1 MYLTRNVEPVG
12 AELDALLLRAGID
25 RDAVRETVR
34 GVLEQVRKEGDQALF
49 ALEKQFDKADLATL
63 RVREAEMKEADGL
76 VPDDL
81 KKAILHA
88 ASNIRAFHQAEVPQG
103 EHLIV
108 QEGVELSRKIV
119 PIQTVGLY
127 IPGGTAP
134 LFSTVLMLSIPAQ
147 VAGCPRIVL
156 ATPPGPDGKVNP
168 AILFAASVGG
178 VHEVYKLGGSQA
190 IAALAFGTASV
201 PKVDKIFGPGNR
213 FVMEAKLQVSS
224 EICAIDMPAGP
235 SEVMVIADEKSN
247 PAFVASDLLSQAE
260 HGPDS
265 QAMLLVISPTDGSVF
280 LDAVESA
287 MDAEL
292 SQLPRKR
299 FLLSSLSH
307 SHAIVVHTEGA
318 ALSDRQPVRSGAFD
332 HQHGQAE
339 RTALRRGERRFGVPR
354 SVLLRE
360 RRRLCQRHQP
370 HPADQRLGAQHQR
383 RQRGFVCQEDHRTGT
398 FPYRAGRAFPNHP
411 DDGPWGAIGSPP
423 DGRSGADG
431 GEGMRELLRA
441 NIASL
446 VPYRCARDEFTGT
459 ASVYLD
465 ANENWQDF
473 VAEKGRNRYPDPL
486 CVNLR
491 HRIDEVMG
499 LPFAH
504 TVVGNGSD
512 EIIDNLIR
520 MFCVPGKDRILLM
533 PPTYGAYR
541 VFADINDVK
550 SDVVPLNENFGIDF
564 PALEAYLAQE
574 KRDRGNGRCKLLFI
588 CSPNNPTGN
597 AFPLEQIEQ
606 ISSRFDGITVV
617 DEAYFDFNRYPSAV
631 TLLDR
636 HPNLVVLRTLS
647 KSWGLA
653 GARVG
658 ILVASEDICQV
669 MRSMKYPYNVSSPA
683 QETALHDLDHADAVR
698 EGTKEI
704 LAERERLKEGASHHR
719 VCETGLSDG
728 RQLLFG
734 EGYGC
739 RRHLSVSDG
748 KRDHRP
754 QPDA

>member
-307 SHAIVVHTEGA
+307 SHAIVVHTEGS
-318 ALSDRQPVRSGAFD
+318 ALAIANRYAPE
-332 HQHGQAE
+332 HLIIN
-339 RTALRRGERRFGVPR
+339 TARP
-354 SVLLRE
+354 
-360 RRRLCQRHQP
+360 
-370 HPADQRLGAQHQR
+370 
-383 RQRGFVCQEDHRTGT
+383 
-398 FPYRAGRAFPNHP
+398 
-411 DDGPWGAIGSPP
+411 
-423 DGRSGADG
+423 
-431 GEGMRELLRA
+431 RELLSGVVNA
-441 NIASL
+441 GSVFLGPYSCESAGDYASGTNHTL
-446 VPYRCARDEFTGT
+446 PTSGWAHSTSGVSVDSFVKKITVQELSRTGLEGLSQTIQTMARGE
-459 ASVYLD
+459 
-465 ANENWQDF
+465 Q
-473 VAEKGRNRYPDPL
+473 
-486 CVNLR
+486 
-491 HRIDEVMG
+491 
-499 LPFAH
+499 
-504 TVVGNGSD
+504 
-512 EIIDNLIR
+512 
-520 MFCVPGKDRILLM
+520 
-533 PPTYGAYR
+533 
-541 VFADINDVK
+541 
-550 SDVVPLNENFGIDF
+550 
-564 PALEAYLAQE
+564 LEAH
-574 KRDRGNGRCKLLFI
+574 RM
-588 CSPNNPTGN
+588 
-597 AFPLEQIEQ
+597 
-606 ISSRFDGITVV
+606 
-617 DEAYFDFNRYPSAV
+617 AV
-631 TLLDR
+631 
-636 HPNLVVLRTLS
+636 
-647 KSWGLA
+647 
-653 GARVG
+653 
-658 ILVASEDICQV
+658 
-669 MRSMKYPYNVSSPA
+669 
-683 QETALHDLDHADAVR
+683 AVR
-698 EGTKEI
+698 MEEKE
-704 LAERERLKEGASHHR
+704 
-719 VCETGLSDG
+719 
-728 RQLLFG
+728 
-734 EGYGC
+734 
-739 RRHLSVSDG
+739 
-748 KRDHRP
+748 
-754 QPDA
+754 

>member
-12 AELDALLLRAGID
+12 AELDALLKRAVID

-34 GVLEQVRKEGDQALF
+34 GVLEEVRKDGDQALF
-49 ALEKQFDKADLATL
+49 SLEKQFDKASLSSL
-63 RVREAEMKEADGL
+63 RVSDAEMKEAEGL
-76 VPDDL
+76 VAEDL

-88 ASNIRAFHQAEVPQG
+88 ASNIRSFHQTEVPQG

-307 SHAIVVHTEGA
+307 SHAIVVHTEER
-318 ALSDRQPVRSGAFD
+318 ALSIANRYAPE
-332 HQHGQAE
+332 HLIIN
-339 RTALRRGERRFGVPR
+339 TARP
-354 SVLLRE
+354 
-360 RRRLCQRHQP
+360 
-370 HPADQRLGAQHQR
+370 
-383 RQRGFVCQEDHRTGT
+383 
-398 FPYRAGRAFPNHP
+398 
-411 DDGPWGAIGSPP
+411 
-423 DGRSGADG
+423 
-431 GEGMRELLRA
+431 RELLSGVVNA
-441 NIASL
+441 GSVFLGPYSCESAGDYASGTNHTL
-446 VPYRCARDEFTGT
+446 PTSGWAHSTSGVSVDSFVKKITVQELSRTGLEGLSQTIQTMARGE
-459 ASVYLD
+459 
-465 ANENWQDF
+465 Q
-473 VAEKGRNRYPDPL
+473 
-486 CVNLR
+486 
-491 HRIDEVMG
+491 
-499 LPFAH
+499 
-504 TVVGNGSD
+504 
-512 EIIDNLIR
+512 
-520 MFCVPGKDRILLM
+520 
-533 PPTYGAYR
+533 
-541 VFADINDVK
+541 
-550 SDVVPLNENFGIDF
+550 
-564 PALEAYLAQE
+564 LEAH
-574 KRDRGNGRCKLLFI
+574 RM
-588 CSPNNPTGN
+588 
-597 AFPLEQIEQ
+597 
-606 ISSRFDGITVV
+606 
-617 DEAYFDFNRYPSAV
+617 AV
-631 TLLDR
+631 
-636 HPNLVVLRTLS
+636 
-647 KSWGLA
+647 
-653 GARVG
+653 
-658 ILVASEDICQV
+658 
-669 MRSMKYPYNVSSPA
+669 
-683 QETALHDLDHADAVR
+683 AVR
-698 EGTKEI
+698 MEEKE
-704 LAERERLKEGASHHR
+704 
-719 VCETGLSDG
+719 
-728 RQLLFG
+728 
-734 EGYGC
+734 
-739 RRHLSVSDG
+739 
-748 KRDHRP
+748 
-754 QPDA
+754 

>member
-1 MYLTRNVEPVG
+1 MYLTRNVEPEG
-12 AELDALLLRAGID
+12 AELDALLKRAVID

-34 GVLEQVRKEGDQALF
+34 GVLEEVRKDGDQALF

-307 SHAIVVHTEGA
+307 SHAIVVHTEGS
-318 ALSDRQPVRSGAFD
+318 ALAIANRYAPE
-332 HQHGQAE
+332 HLIIN
-339 RTALRRGERRFGVPR
+339 TARP
-354 SVLLRE
+354 
-360 RRRLCQRHQP
+360 
-370 HPADQRLGAQHQR
+370 
-383 RQRGFVCQEDHRTGT
+383 
-398 FPYRAGRAFPNHP
+398 
-411 DDGPWGAIGSPP
+411 
-423 DGRSGADG
+423 
-431 GEGMRELLRA
+431 RELLPGVVNA
-441 NIASL
+441 GSVFLGPYSCESAGDYASGTNHTL
-446 VPYRCARDEFTGT
+446 PTSGWAHSTSGVSVDSFVKKITVQELSRTGLEGLSQTIQTMARGE
-459 ASVYLD
+459 
-465 ANENWQDF
+465 Q
-473 VAEKGRNRYPDPL
+473 
-486 CVNLR
+486 
-491 HRIDEVMG
+491 
-499 LPFAH
+499 
-504 TVVGNGSD
+504 
-512 EIIDNLIR
+512 
-520 MFCVPGKDRILLM
+520 
-533 PPTYGAYR
+533 
-541 VFADINDVK
+541 
-550 SDVVPLNENFGIDF
+550 
-564 PALEAYLAQE
+564 LEAH
-574 KRDRGNGRCKLLFI
+574 RM
-588 CSPNNPTGN
+588 
-597 AFPLEQIEQ
+597 
-606 ISSRFDGITVV
+606 
-617 DEAYFDFNRYPSAV
+617 AV
-631 TLLDR
+631 
-636 HPNLVVLRTLS
+636 
-647 KSWGLA
+647 
-653 GARVG
+653 
-658 ILVASEDICQV
+658 
-669 MRSMKYPYNVSSPA
+669 
-683 QETALHDLDHADAVR
+683 AVR
-698 EGTKEI
+698 MEEKE
-704 LAERERLKEGASHHR
+704 
-719 VCETGLSDG
+719 
-728 RQLLFG
+728 
-734 EGYGC
+734 
-739 RRHLSVSDG
+739 
-748 KRDHRP
+748 
-754 QPDA
+754 

>member
-12 AELDALLLRAGID
+12 AELDALLKRAVID

-34 GVLEQVRKEGDQALF
+34 GVLEEVRKDGDQALF

-307 SHAIVVHTEGA
+307 SHAIVVHTEGS
-318 ALSDRQPVRSGAFD
+318 ALAIANRYAPE
-332 HQHGQAE
+332 HLIIN
-339 RTALRRGERRFGVPR
+339 TARP
-354 SVLLRE
+354 
-360 RRRLCQRHQP
+360 
-370 HPADQRLGAQHQR
+370 
-383 RQRGFVCQEDHRTGT
+383 
-398 FPYRAGRAFPNHP
+398 
-411 DDGPWGAIGSPP
+411 
-423 DGRSGADG
+423 
-431 GEGMRELLRA
+431 RELLSGVVNA
-441 NIASL
+441 GSVFLGPYSCESAGDYASGTNHTL
-446 VPYRCARDEFTGT
+446 PTSGWAHSTSGVSVDSFVKKITVQELSRTGLEGLSQTIQTMARGE
-459 ASVYLD
+459 
-465 ANENWQDF
+465 Q
-473 VAEKGRNRYPDPL
+473 
-486 CVNLR
+486 
-491 HRIDEVMG
+491 
-499 LPFAH
+499 
-504 TVVGNGSD
+504 
-512 EIIDNLIR
+512 
-520 MFCVPGKDRILLM
+520 
-533 PPTYGAYR
+533 
-541 VFADINDVK
+541 
-550 SDVVPLNENFGIDF
+550 
-564 PALEAYLAQE
+564 LEAH
-574 KRDRGNGRCKLLFI
+574 RM
-588 CSPNNPTGN
+588 
-597 AFPLEQIEQ
+597 
-606 ISSRFDGITVV
+606 
-617 DEAYFDFNRYPSAV
+617 AV
-631 TLLDR
+631 
-636 HPNLVVLRTLS
+636 
-647 KSWGLA
+647 
-653 GARVG
+653 
-658 ILVASEDICQV
+658 
-669 MRSMKYPYNVSSPA
+669 
-683 QETALHDLDHADAVR
+683 AVR
-698 EGTKEI
+698 MEEKE
-704 LAERERLKEGASHHR
+704 
-719 VCETGLSDG
+719 
-728 RQLLFG
+728 
-734 EGYGC
+734 
-739 RRHLSVSDG
+739 
-748 KRDHRP
+748 
-754 QPDA
+754 

>member
-1 MYLTRNVEPVG
+1 MYLTRNVEPEG
-12 AELDALLLRAGID
+12 AELDALLKRAVID

-34 GVLEQVRKEGDQALF
+34 GVLEEVRKDGDQALF

-134 LFSTVLMLSIPAQ
+134 LFSTGLMLSIPAQ

-307 SHAIVVHTEGA
+307 SHAIVVHTEGS
-318 ALSDRQPVRSGAFD
+318 ALAIANRYAPE
-332 HQHGQAE
+332 HLIIN
-339 RTALRRGERRFGVPR
+339 TARP
-354 SVLLRE
+354 
-360 RRRLCQRHQP
+360 
-370 HPADQRLGAQHQR
+370 
-383 RQRGFVCQEDHRTGT
+383 
-398 FPYRAGRAFPNHP
+398 
-411 DDGPWGAIGSPP
+411 
-423 DGRSGADG
+423 
-431 GEGMRELLRA
+431 RELLPGVVNA
-441 NIASL
+441 GSVFLGPYSCESAGDYASGTNHTL
-446 VPYRCARDEFTGT
+446 PTSGWAHSTSGVSVDSFVKKITVQELSRTGLEGLSQTIQTMARGE
-459 ASVYLD
+459 
-465 ANENWQDF
+465 Q
-473 VAEKGRNRYPDPL
+473 
-486 CVNLR
+486 
-491 HRIDEVMG
+491 
-499 LPFAH
+499 
-504 TVVGNGSD
+504 
-512 EIIDNLIR
+512 
-520 MFCVPGKDRILLM
+520 
-533 PPTYGAYR
+533 
-541 VFADINDVK
+541 
-550 SDVVPLNENFGIDF
+550 
-564 PALEAYLAQE
+564 LEAH
-574 KRDRGNGRCKLLFI
+574 RM
-588 CSPNNPTGN
+588 
-597 AFPLEQIEQ
+597 
-606 ISSRFDGITVV
+606 
-617 DEAYFDFNRYPSAV
+617 AV
-631 TLLDR
+631 
-636 HPNLVVLRTLS
+636 
-647 KSWGLA
+647 
-653 GARVG
+653 
-658 ILVASEDICQV
+658 
-669 MRSMKYPYNVSSPA
+669 
-683 QETALHDLDHADAVR
+683 AVR
-698 EGTKEI
+698 MEEKE
-704 LAERERLKEGASHHR
+704 
-719 VCETGLSDG
+719 
-728 RQLLFG
+728 
-734 EGYGC
+734 
-739 RRHLSVSDG
+739 
-748 KRDHRP
+748 
-754 QPDA
+754 

>member
-1 MYLTRNVEPVG
+1 MYLTRNVEPEG
-12 AELDALLLRAGID
+12 AELDALLKRAVID

-34 GVLEQVRKEGDQALF
+34 GVLEEVRKDGDQALF

-307 SHAIVVHTEGA
+307 SHAIVVHTEGS
-318 ALSDRQPVRSGAFD
+318 ALAIANRYAPE
-332 HQHGQAE
+332 HLIIN
-339 RTALRRGERRFGVPR
+339 TARP
-354 SVLLRE
+354 
-360 RRRLCQRHQP
+360 
-370 HPADQRLGAQHQR
+370 
-383 RQRGFVCQEDHRTGT
+383 
-398 FPYRAGRAFPNHP
+398 
-411 DDGPWGAIGSPP
+411 
-423 DGRSGADG
+423 
-431 GEGMRELLRA
+431 RELLSGVVNA
-441 NIASL
+441 GSVFLGPYSCESAGDYASGTNHTL
-446 VPYRCARDEFTGT
+446 PTSGWAHSTSGVSVDSFVKKITVQELSRTGLEGLSQTIQTMARGE
-459 ASVYLD
+459 
-465 ANENWQDF
+465 Q
-473 VAEKGRNRYPDPL
+473 
-486 CVNLR
+486 
-491 HRIDEVMG
+491 
-499 LPFAH
+499 
-504 TVVGNGSD
+504 
-512 EIIDNLIR
+512 
-520 MFCVPGKDRILLM
+520 
-533 PPTYGAYR
+533 
-541 VFADINDVK
+541 
-550 SDVVPLNENFGIDF
+550 
-564 PALEAYLAQE
+564 LEAH
-574 KRDRGNGRCKLLFI
+574 RM
-588 CSPNNPTGN
+588 
-597 AFPLEQIEQ
+597 
-606 ISSRFDGITVV
+606 
-617 DEAYFDFNRYPSAV
+617 AV
-631 TLLDR
+631 
-636 HPNLVVLRTLS
+636 
-647 KSWGLA
+647 
-653 GARVG
+653 
-658 ILVASEDICQV
+658 
-669 MRSMKYPYNVSSPA
+669 
-683 QETALHDLDHADAVR
+683 AVR
-698 EGTKEI
+698 MEEKE
-704 LAERERLKEGASHHR
+704 
-719 VCETGLSDG
+719 
-728 RQLLFG
+728 
-734 EGYGC
+734 
-739 RRHLSVSDG
+739 
-748 KRDHRP
+748 
-754 QPDA
+754 

>member
-1 MYLTRNVEPVG
+1 MYLTRNVEPEG
-12 AELDALLLRAGID
+12 AELDALLKRAVID

-34 GVLEQVRKEGDQALF
+34 GVLEEVRKEGDQALF

-307 SHAIVVHTEGA
+307 SHAIVVHTEGS
-318 ALSDRQPVRSGAFD
+318 ALAIANRYAPE
-332 HQHGQAE
+332 HLIIN
-339 RTALRRGERRFGVPR
+339 TARP
-354 SVLLRE
+354 
-360 RRRLCQRHQP
+360 
-370 HPADQRLGAQHQR
+370 
-383 RQRGFVCQEDHRTGT
+383 
-398 FPYRAGRAFPNHP
+398 
-411 DDGPWGAIGSPP
+411 
-423 DGRSGADG
+423 
-431 GEGMRELLRA
+431 RELLSGVVNA
-441 NIASL
+441 GSVFLGPYSCESAGDYASGTNHTL
-446 VPYRCARDEFTGT
+446 PTSGWAHSTSGVSVDSFVKKITVQELSRTGLEGLSQTIQTMARGE
-459 ASVYLD
+459 
-465 ANENWQDF
+465 Q
-473 VAEKGRNRYPDPL
+473 
-486 CVNLR
+486 
-491 HRIDEVMG
+491 
-499 LPFAH
+499 
-504 TVVGNGSD
+504 
-512 EIIDNLIR
+512 
-520 MFCVPGKDRILLM
+520 
-533 PPTYGAYR
+533 
-541 VFADINDVK
+541 
-550 SDVVPLNENFGIDF
+550 
-564 PALEAYLAQE
+564 LEAH
-574 KRDRGNGRCKLLFI
+574 RM
-588 CSPNNPTGN
+588 
-597 AFPLEQIEQ
+597 
-606 ISSRFDGITVV
+606 
-617 DEAYFDFNRYPSAV
+617 AV
-631 TLLDR
+631 
-636 HPNLVVLRTLS
+636 
-647 KSWGLA
+647 
-653 GARVG
+653 
-658 ILVASEDICQV
+658 
-669 MRSMKYPYNVSSPA
+669 
-683 QETALHDLDHADAVR
+683 AVR
-698 EGTKEI
+698 MEEKE
-704 LAERERLKEGASHHR
+704 
-719 VCETGLSDG
+719 
-728 RQLLFG
+728 
-734 EGYGC
+734 
-739 RRHLSVSDG
+739 
-748 KRDHRP
+748 
-754 QPDA
+754 

>member
-1 MYLTRNVEPVG
+1 MYLTRNVEPEG
-12 AELDALLLRAGID
+12 AELDALLKRAVID

-34 GVLEQVRKEGDQALF
+34 GVLEEVRKDGDQALF

-307 SHAIVVHTEGA
+307 SHAIVVHTEER
-318 ALSDRQPVRSGAFD
+318 ALSIANRYAPE
-332 HQHGQAE
+332 HLIIN
-339 RTALRRGERRFGVPR
+339 TARP
-354 SVLLRE
+354 
-360 RRRLCQRHQP
+360 
-370 HPADQRLGAQHQR
+370 
-383 RQRGFVCQEDHRTGT
+383 
-398 FPYRAGRAFPNHP
+398 
-411 DDGPWGAIGSPP
+411 
-423 DGRSGADG
+423 
-431 GEGMRELLRA
+431 RELLSGVVNA
-441 NIASL
+441 GSVFLGPYSCESAGDYASGTNHTL
-446 VPYRCARDEFTGT
+446 PTSGWAHSTSGVSVDSFVKKITVQELSRTGLEGLSQTIQTMARGE
-459 ASVYLD
+459 
-465 ANENWQDF
+465 Q
-473 VAEKGRNRYPDPL
+473 
-486 CVNLR
+486 
-491 HRIDEVMG
+491 
-499 LPFAH
+499 
-504 TVVGNGSD
+504 
-512 EIIDNLIR
+512 
-520 MFCVPGKDRILLM
+520 
-533 PPTYGAYR
+533 
-541 VFADINDVK
+541 
-550 SDVVPLNENFGIDF
+550 
-564 PALEAYLAQE
+564 LEAH
-574 KRDRGNGRCKLLFI
+574 RM
-588 CSPNNPTGN
+588 
-597 AFPLEQIEQ
+597 
-606 ISSRFDGITVV
+606 
-617 DEAYFDFNRYPSAV
+617 AV
-631 TLLDR
+631 
-636 HPNLVVLRTLS
+636 
-647 KSWGLA
+647 
-653 GARVG
+653 
-658 ILVASEDICQV
+658 
-669 MRSMKYPYNVSSPA
+669 
-683 QETALHDLDHADAVR
+683 AVR
-698 EGTKEI
+698 MEEKE
-704 LAERERLKEGASHHR
+704 
-719 VCETGLSDG
+719 
-728 RQLLFG
+728 
-734 EGYGC
+734 
-739 RRHLSVSDG
+739 
-748 KRDHRP
+748 
-754 QPDA
+754 

>member
-1 MYLTRNVEPVG
+1 MYLTRNVEPEG
-12 AELDALLLRAGID
+12 AELDALLKRAVID

-34 GVLEQVRKEGDQALF
+34 GVLEEVRKDGDQALF

-147 VAGCPRIVL
+147 VAGCARIVL

-307 SHAIVVHTEGA
+307 SHAIVVHTEGS
-318 ALSDRQPVRSGAFD
+318 ALAIANRYAPE
-332 HQHGQAE
+332 HLIIN
-339 RTALRRGERRFGVPR
+339 TARP
-354 SVLLRE
+354 
-360 RRRLCQRHQP
+360 
-370 HPADQRLGAQHQR
+370 
-383 RQRGFVCQEDHRTGT
+383 
-398 FPYRAGRAFPNHP
+398 
-411 DDGPWGAIGSPP
+411 
-423 DGRSGADG
+423 
-431 GEGMRELLRA
+431 RELLSGVVNA
-441 NIASL
+441 GSVFLGPYSCESAGDYASGTNHTL
-446 VPYRCARDEFTGT
+446 PTSGWAHSTSGVSVDSFVKKITVQELSRTGLEGLSQTIQTMARGE
-459 ASVYLD
+459 
-465 ANENWQDF
+465 Q
-473 VAEKGRNRYPDPL
+473 
-486 CVNLR
+486 
-491 HRIDEVMG
+491 
-499 LPFAH
+499 
-504 TVVGNGSD
+504 
-512 EIIDNLIR
+512 
-520 MFCVPGKDRILLM
+520 
-533 PPTYGAYR
+533 
-541 VFADINDVK
+541 
-550 SDVVPLNENFGIDF
+550 
-564 PALEAYLAQE
+564 LEAH
-574 KRDRGNGRCKLLFI
+574 RM
-588 CSPNNPTGN
+588 
-597 AFPLEQIEQ
+597 
-606 ISSRFDGITVV
+606 
-617 DEAYFDFNRYPSAV
+617 AV
-631 TLLDR
+631 
-636 HPNLVVLRTLS
+636 
-647 KSWGLA
+647 
-653 GARVG
+653 
-658 ILVASEDICQV
+658 
-669 MRSMKYPYNVSSPA
+669 
-683 QETALHDLDHADAVR
+683 AVR
-698 EGTKEI
+698 MEEKE
-704 LAERERLKEGASHHR
+704 
-719 VCETGLSDG
+719 
-728 RQLLFG
+728 
-734 EGYGC
+734 
-739 RRHLSVSDG
+739 
-748 KRDHRP
+748 
-754 QPDA
+754 

>member
-1 MYLTRNVEPVG
+1 MEPVG

-307 SHAIVVHTEGA
+307 SHAIVVHTEGS
-318 ALSDRQPVRSGAFD
+318 ALAIANRYAPE
-332 HQHGQAE
+332 HLIIN
-339 RTALRRGERRFGVPR
+339 TARP
-354 SVLLRE
+354 
-360 RRRLCQRHQP
+360 
-370 HPADQRLGAQHQR
+370 
-383 RQRGFVCQEDHRTGT
+383 
-398 FPYRAGRAFPNHP
+398 
-411 DDGPWGAIGSPP
+411 
-423 DGRSGADG
+423 
-431 GEGMRELLRA
+431 RELLSGVVNA
-441 NIASL
+441 GSVFLGPYSCESAGDYASGTNHTL
-446 VPYRCARDEFTGT
+446 PTSGWAHSTSGVSVDSFVKKITVQELSRTGLEGLSQTIQTMARGE
-459 ASVYLD
+459 
-465 ANENWQDF
+465 Q
-473 VAEKGRNRYPDPL
+473 
-486 CVNLR
+486 
-491 HRIDEVMG
+491 
-499 LPFAH
+499 
-504 TVVGNGSD
+504 
-512 EIIDNLIR
+512 
-520 MFCVPGKDRILLM
+520 
-533 PPTYGAYR
+533 
-541 VFADINDVK
+541 
-550 SDVVPLNENFGIDF
+550 
-564 PALEAYLAQE
+564 LEAH
-574 KRDRGNGRCKLLFI
+574 RM
-588 CSPNNPTGN
+588 
-597 AFPLEQIEQ
+597 
-606 ISSRFDGITVV
+606 
-617 DEAYFDFNRYPSAV
+617 AV
-631 TLLDR
+631 
-636 HPNLVVLRTLS
+636 
-647 KSWGLA
+647 
-653 GARVG
+653 
-658 ILVASEDICQV
+658 
-669 MRSMKYPYNVSSPA
+669 
-683 QETALHDLDHADAVR
+683 AVR
-698 EGTKEI
+698 MEEKE
-704 LAERERLKEGASHHR
+704 
-719 VCETGLSDG
+719 
-728 RQLLFG
+728 
-734 EGYGC
+734 
-739 RRHLSVSDG
+739 
-748 KRDHRP
+748 
-754 QPDA
+754 

>member
-12 AELDALLLRAGID
+12 AELDALLLRAVID

-34 GVLEQVRKEGDQALF
+34 GVLEEVRKDGDQALF
-49 ALEKQFDKADLATL
+49 ALEKQFDKADLTTL

-307 SHAIVVHTEGA
+307 SHAIVVHTEGS
-318 ALSDRQPVRSGAFD
+318 ALAIANRYAPE
-332 HQHGQAE
+332 HLIIN
-339 RTALRRGERRFGVPR
+339 TARP
-354 SVLLRE
+354 
-360 RRRLCQRHQP
+360 
-370 HPADQRLGAQHQR
+370 
-383 RQRGFVCQEDHRTGT
+383 
-398 FPYRAGRAFPNHP
+398 
-411 DDGPWGAIGSPP
+411 
-423 DGRSGADG
+423 
-431 GEGMRELLRA
+431 RELLSGVVNA
-441 NIASL
+441 GSVFLGPYSCESAGDYASGTNHTL
-446 VPYRCARDEFTGT
+446 PTSGWAHSTSGVSVDSFVKKITVQELSRTGLEGLSQTIQTMARGE
-459 ASVYLD
+459 
-465 ANENWQDF
+465 Q
-473 VAEKGRNRYPDPL
+473 
-486 CVNLR
+486 
-491 HRIDEVMG
+491 
-499 LPFAH
+499 
-504 TVVGNGSD
+504 
-512 EIIDNLIR
+512 
-520 MFCVPGKDRILLM
+520 
-533 PPTYGAYR
+533 
-541 VFADINDVK
+541 
-550 SDVVPLNENFGIDF
+550 
-564 PALEAYLAQE
+564 LEAH
-574 KRDRGNGRCKLLFI
+574 RM
-588 CSPNNPTGN
+588 
-597 AFPLEQIEQ
+597 
-606 ISSRFDGITVV
+606 
-617 DEAYFDFNRYPSAV
+617 AV
-631 TLLDR
+631 
-636 HPNLVVLRTLS
+636 
-647 KSWGLA
+647 
-653 GARVG
+653 
-658 ILVASEDICQV
+658 
-669 MRSMKYPYNVSSPA
+669 
-683 QETALHDLDHADAVR
+683 AVR
-698 EGTKEI
+698 MEEKE
-704 LAERERLKEGASHHR
+704 
-719 VCETGLSDG
+719 
-728 RQLLFG
+728 
-734 EGYGC
+734 
-739 RRHLSVSDG
+739 
-748 KRDHRP
+748 
-754 QPDA
+754 

>member
-1 MYLTRNVEPVG
+1 MYLTRNVEPEG
-12 AELDALLLRAGID
+12 AELDALLKRAVID

-307 SHAIVVHTEGA
+307 SHAIVVHTEGS
-318 ALSDRQPVRSGAFD
+318 ALAIANRYAPE
-332 HQHGQAE
+332 HLIIN
-339 RTALRRGERRFGVPR
+339 TARP
-354 SVLLRE
+354 
-360 RRRLCQRHQP
+360 
-370 HPADQRLGAQHQR
+370 
-383 RQRGFVCQEDHRTGT
+383 
-398 FPYRAGRAFPNHP
+398 
-411 DDGPWGAIGSPP
+411 
-423 DGRSGADG
+423 
-431 GEGMRELLRA
+431 RELLSGVVNA
-441 NIASL
+441 GSVFLGPYSCESAGDYASGTNHTL
-446 VPYRCARDEFTGT
+446 PTSGWAHSTSGVSVDSFVKKITVQELSRTGLEGLSQTIQTMARGE
-459 ASVYLD
+459 
-465 ANENWQDF
+465 Q
-473 VAEKGRNRYPDPL
+473 
-486 CVNLR
+486 
-491 HRIDEVMG
+491 
-499 LPFAH
+499 
-504 TVVGNGSD
+504 
-512 EIIDNLIR
+512 
-520 MFCVPGKDRILLM
+520 
-533 PPTYGAYR
+533 
-541 VFADINDVK
+541 
-550 SDVVPLNENFGIDF
+550 
-564 PALEAYLAQE
+564 LEAH
-574 KRDRGNGRCKLLFI
+574 RM
-588 CSPNNPTGN
+588 
-597 AFPLEQIEQ
+597 
-606 ISSRFDGITVV
+606 
-617 DEAYFDFNRYPSAV
+617 AV
-631 TLLDR
+631 
-636 HPNLVVLRTLS
+636 
-647 KSWGLA
+647 
-653 GARVG
+653 
-658 ILVASEDICQV
+658 
-669 MRSMKYPYNVSSPA
+669 
-683 QETALHDLDHADAVR
+683 AVR
-698 EGTKEI
+698 MEEKE
-704 LAERERLKEGASHHR
+704 
-719 VCETGLSDG
+719 
-728 RQLLFG
+728 
-734 EGYGC
+734 
-739 RRHLSVSDG
+739 
-748 KRDHRP
+748 
-754 QPDA
+754 

>member
-147 VAGCPRIVL
+147 VAGCARIVL

-307 SHAIVVHTEGA
+307 SHAIVVHTEEGRVA
-318 ALSDRQPVRSGAFD
+318 IANRYAPEHLIIN
-332 HQHGQAE
+332 
-339 RTALRRGERRFGVPR
+339 TARP
-354 SVLLRE
+354 
-360 RRRLCQRHQP
+360 
-370 HPADQRLGAQHQR
+370 
-383 RQRGFVCQEDHRTGT
+383 
-398 FPYRAGRAFPNHP
+398 
-411 DDGPWGAIGSPP
+411 
-423 DGRSGADG
+423 
-431 GEGMRELLRA
+431 RELLSGVVNA
-441 NIASL
+441 GSVFLGPYSCESAGDYASGTNHTL
-446 VPYRCARDEFTGT
+446 PTSGWAHSTSGVSVDSFVKKITVQELSRTGLEGLSQTIQTMARGE
-459 ASVYLD
+459 
-465 ANENWQDF
+465 Q
-473 VAEKGRNRYPDPL
+473 
-486 CVNLR
+486 
-491 HRIDEVMG
+491 
-499 LPFAH
+499 
-504 TVVGNGSD
+504 
-512 EIIDNLIR
+512 
-520 MFCVPGKDRILLM
+520 
-533 PPTYGAYR
+533 
-541 VFADINDVK
+541 
-550 SDVVPLNENFGIDF
+550 
-564 PALEAYLAQE
+564 LEAH
-574 KRDRGNGRCKLLFI
+574 RM
-588 CSPNNPTGN
+588 
-597 AFPLEQIEQ
+597 
-606 ISSRFDGITVV
+606 
-617 DEAYFDFNRYPSAV
+617 AV
-631 TLLDR
+631 
-636 HPNLVVLRTLS
+636 
-647 KSWGLA
+647 
-653 GARVG
+653 
-658 ILVASEDICQV
+658 
-669 MRSMKYPYNVSSPA
+669 
-683 QETALHDLDHADAVR
+683 AVR
-698 EGTKEI
+698 MEEKE
-704 LAERERLKEGASHHR
+704 
-719 VCETGLSDG
+719 
-728 RQLLFG
+728 
-734 EGYGC
+734 
-739 RRHLSVSDG
+739 
-748 KRDHRP
+748 
-754 QPDA
+754 

>member
-1 MYLTRNVEPVG
+1 MYLTRNVEPEG
-12 AELDALLLRAGID
+12 AELDALLKRAVID

-34 GVLEQVRKEGDQALF
+34 GVLEEVRKDGDQALF
-49 ALEKQFDKADLATL
+49 ALEKQFDKADLTTL

-147 VAGCPRIVL
+147 VAGCARIVL

-307 SHAIVVHTEGA
+307 SHAIVVHTEGS
-318 ALSDRQPVRSGAFD
+318 ALAIANRYAPE
-332 HQHGQAE
+332 HLIIN
-339 RTALRRGERRFGVPR
+339 TARP
-354 SVLLRE
+354 
-360 RRRLCQRHQP
+360 
-370 HPADQRLGAQHQR
+370 
-383 RQRGFVCQEDHRTGT
+383 
-398 FPYRAGRAFPNHP
+398 
-411 DDGPWGAIGSPP
+411 
-423 DGRSGADG
+423 
-431 GEGMRELLRA
+431 RELLPGVVNA
-441 NIASL
+441 GSVFLGPYSCESAGDYASGTNHTL
-446 VPYRCARDEFTGT
+446 PTSGWAHSTSGVSVDSFVKKITVQELSRTGLEGLSQTIQTMARGE
-459 ASVYLD
+459 
-465 ANENWQDF
+465 Q
-473 VAEKGRNRYPDPL
+473 
-486 CVNLR
+486 
-491 HRIDEVMG
+491 
-499 LPFAH
+499 
-504 TVVGNGSD
+504 
-512 EIIDNLIR
+512 
-520 MFCVPGKDRILLM
+520 
-533 PPTYGAYR
+533 
-541 VFADINDVK
+541 
-550 SDVVPLNENFGIDF
+550 
-564 PALEAYLAQE
+564 LEAH
-574 KRDRGNGRCKLLFI
+574 RM
-588 CSPNNPTGN
+588 
-597 AFPLEQIEQ
+597 
-606 ISSRFDGITVV
+606 
-617 DEAYFDFNRYPSAV
+617 AV
-631 TLLDR
+631 
-636 HPNLVVLRTLS
+636 
-647 KSWGLA
+647 
-653 GARVG
+653 
-658 ILVASEDICQV
+658 
-669 MRSMKYPYNVSSPA
+669 
-683 QETALHDLDHADAVR
+683 AVR
-698 EGTKEI
+698 MEEKE
-704 LAERERLKEGASHHR
+704 
-719 VCETGLSDG
+719 
-728 RQLLFG
+728 
-734 EGYGC
+734 
-739 RRHLSVSDG
+739 
-748 KRDHRP
+748 
-754 QPDA
+754 

>member
-12 AELDALLLRAGID
+12 AELDALLLRAVID

-34 GVLEQVRKEGDQALF
+34 GVLEEVRKDGDQALF
-49 ALEKQFDKADLATL
+49 ALEKQFDKADLTTL

-307 SHAIVVHTEGA
+307 SHAIVVHTEGS
-318 ALSDRQPVRSGAFD
+318 ALAIANRYAPE
-332 HQHGQAE
+332 HLIIN
-339 RTALRRGERRFGVPR
+339 TARP
-354 SVLLRE
+354 
-360 RRRLCQRHQP
+360 
-370 HPADQRLGAQHQR
+370 
-383 RQRGFVCQEDHRTGT
+383 
-398 FPYRAGRAFPNHP
+398 
-411 DDGPWGAIGSPP
+411 
-423 DGRSGADG
+423 
-431 GEGMRELLRA
+431 RELLSGVVNA
-441 NIASL
+441 GSVFLGPYSCESAGDYASGTNHTL
-446 VPYRCARDEFTGT
+446 PTSGWAHSTSGVSVDSFVKKITVQELSRTGLQGLSTTIQTMARGE
-459 ASVYLD
+459 
-465 ANENWQDF
+465 Q
-473 VAEKGRNRYPDPL
+473 
-486 CVNLR
+486 
-491 HRIDEVMG
+491 
-499 LPFAH
+499 
-504 TVVGNGSD
+504 
-512 EIIDNLIR
+512 
-520 MFCVPGKDRILLM
+520 
-533 PPTYGAYR
+533 
-541 VFADINDVK
+541 
-550 SDVVPLNENFGIDF
+550 
-564 PALEAYLAQE
+564 LEAH
-574 KRDRGNGRCKLLFI
+574 RM
-588 CSPNNPTGN
+588 
-597 AFPLEQIEQ
+597 
-606 ISSRFDGITVV
+606 
-617 DEAYFDFNRYPSAV
+617 AV
-631 TLLDR
+631 
-636 HPNLVVLRTLS
+636 
-647 KSWGLA
+647 
-653 GARVG
+653 
-658 ILVASEDICQV
+658 
-669 MRSMKYPYNVSSPA
+669 
-683 QETALHDLDHADAVR
+683 AVR
-698 EGTKEI
+698 MEEKE
-704 LAERERLKEGASHHR
+704 
-719 VCETGLSDG
+719 
-728 RQLLFG
+728 
-734 EGYGC
+734 
-739 RRHLSVSDG
+739 
-748 KRDHRP
+748 
-754 QPDA
+754 